1 MLPRQNRLKEKLD
14 FDNIFKNG
22 RKIST
27 PFFLFAYIKSNPE
40 KPTLIGIVASKKV
53 GGAVQRNR
61 AKRILRVASRK
72 ILEKYP
78 KGLNISIVANSSVL
92 KLSSAELEQEIC
104 NQILS
109 RALIE

>member
-1 MLPRQNRLKEKLD
+1 MLPRQNRLKDKLD

-27 PFFLFAYIKSNPE
+27 PFFLFAYIKTTPE

-61 AKRILRVASRK
+61 AKRILRVASRAV
-72 ILEKYP
+72 LEKYP
-78 KGLNISIVANSSVL
+78 KGLNMSFVANSGIL
-92 KLSSAELEQEIC
+92 KLS
-104 NQILS
+104 
-109 RALIE
+109 

>member
-14 FDNIFKNG
+14 FDHIFKTG

-27 PFFLFAYIKSNPE
+27 PYFLLAYTPSGPE
-40 KPTLIGIVASKKV
+40 LPTKIGIVASKKV

-61 AKRILRVASRK
+61 AKRILRVACRA

-78 KGLNISIVANSSVL
+78 KGLDISIVANTNTINSS
-92 KLSSAELEQEIC
+92 STELA
-104 NQILS
+104 QILS
-109 RALIE
+109 SISLN